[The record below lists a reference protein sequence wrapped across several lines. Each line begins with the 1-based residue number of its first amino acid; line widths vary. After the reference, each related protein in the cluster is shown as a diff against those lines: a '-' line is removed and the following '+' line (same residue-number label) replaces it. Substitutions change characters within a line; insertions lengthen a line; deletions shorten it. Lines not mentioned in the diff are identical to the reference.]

1 MALSRK
7 TKIILIVGSILVVA
21 GGIGAYFLLRTPKG
35 EEGDGEEDKVIDDEV
50 ASSSDSGST
59 SSIPKYTA
67 PAELNSVDKIKAFQD
82 WMDAQGKGW
91 IYKNGKWLLLNK
103 GAGYGNYGKNTDA
116 VWKVY
121 GSTYLK
127 SPKKYPVSDTEKP
140 SESDISIINQ
150 KAIGDRADK
159 SVLRTLY
166 APFVKEWAKVIR
178 ETPTKTTF
186 FWNGKTWRVKTGTE
200 LLNYI
205 PVGKTFYANKTGL
218 FSKEIATNKAVGGQI
233 NKGDTIGVSGGA
245 KFDGQYLFLYFPNR
259 VGNKWV
265 YESALTT
272 TKPSSSFTG
281 SNMDSDIFAS
291 FDNNLDLN
299 L

>member
-35 EEGDGEEDKVIDDEV
+35 EEGDGEEDKKLEDEV
-50 ASSSDSGST
+50 ASSSDSGV
-59 SSIPKYTA
+59 SSSVPKYIA

-91 IYKNGKWLLLNK
+91 INKNGKWVLLNK
-103 GAGYGNYGKNTDA
+103 GAGYCNYGKSTNA

-121 GSTYLK
+121 GSDYLK
-127 SPKKYPVSDTEKP
+127 SPKKFPVLDTDKP

-166 APFVKEWAKVIR
+166 APFVKEWARVIK
-178 ETPTKTTF
+178 ESPTKTTF
-186 FWNGKTWRVKTGTE
+186 FGMVRLG
-200 LLNYI
+200 
-205 PVGKTFYANKTGL
+205 GL
-218 FSKEIATNKAVGGQI
+218 KQVQNF
-233 NKGDTIGVSGGA
+233 
-245 KFDGQYLFLYFPNR
+245 
-259 VGNKWV
+259 
-265 YESALTT
+265 
-272 TKPSSSFTG
+272 
-281 SNMDSDIFAS
+281 
-291 FDNNLDLN
+291 
-299 L
+299 